1 MTAEAI
7 AQSLNLVADRVGD
20 PVPLVYQ
27 RLFEKHPEL
36 KPLFILDT
44 DDSAKGNMLATV
56 FDLFFDHL
64 EEGAYATSFIESE
77 IINHENLGVPRE
89 VFAAFFSMV
98 METFKDV
105 LGGDWTADMEKT
117 WSSLVADLA
126 TVAR

>member
-1 MTAEAI
+1 MTTEAI
-7 AQSLNLVADRVGD
+7 TKSLELVADRVGD
-20 PVPLVYQ
+20 PVPLVYE
-27 RLFEKHPEL
+27 RVFAKYPEM

-77 IINHENLGVPRE
+77 IINHENLGVPRD
-89 VFAAFFSMV
+89 VFSTFFTMV
-98 METFKDV
+98 METFKDA
-105 LGGDWTADMEKT
+105 LQSDWTPDMEAAWT
-117 WSSLVADLA
+117 ALVTDLS